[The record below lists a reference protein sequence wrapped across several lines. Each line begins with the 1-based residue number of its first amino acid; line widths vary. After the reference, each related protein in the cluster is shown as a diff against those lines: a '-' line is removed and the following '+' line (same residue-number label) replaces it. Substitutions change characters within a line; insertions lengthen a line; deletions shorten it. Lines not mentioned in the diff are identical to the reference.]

1 MIEVVL
7 SLEDGRNLSVRSQHE
22 DGTGVHG
29 LYLISGPSTPARL
42 ACPAAEIY
50 QTRELTELPKGPM
63 QVVELR
69 RDVSGCVVEM
79 FLGVNS
85 SVIRLLSGEVYER
98 EEDQFEVVEVDESI
112 LIQVDGKK
120 PRVPDGP

>member
-1 MIEVVL
+1 
-7 SLEDGRNLSVRSQHE
+7 
-22 DGTGVHG
+22 
-29 LYLISGPSTPARL
+29 
-42 ACPAAEIY
+42 
-50 QTRELTELPKGPM
+50 M